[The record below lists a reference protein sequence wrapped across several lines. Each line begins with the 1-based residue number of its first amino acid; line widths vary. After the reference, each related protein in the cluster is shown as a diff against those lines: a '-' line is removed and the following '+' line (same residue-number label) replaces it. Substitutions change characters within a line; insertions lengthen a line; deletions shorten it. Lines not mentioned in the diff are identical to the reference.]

1 MILMITLTYQ
11 VIHKAHM
18 NKRRLRWRLTLP
30 LFRRSVKTLTEFH
43 TTLMLFIQNINWND
57 DDPITGNKVI
67 VFMSA
72 LLVFF
77 RVCRRVVGCGRPVDI
92 KNITV
97 KYRGGYVKV
106 STTCNGN
113 HYMEVVLKN
122 KQD

>member
-1 MILMITLTYQ
+1 MTLMITLMYQ
-11 VIHKAHM
+11 VIHKAHL
-18 NKRRLRWRLTLP
+18 NKRRLRWRLTPP
-30 LFRRSVKTLTEFH
+30 LFHRLVKTSTEFH

-57 DDPITGNKVI
+57 DDPITGSKVI

-72 LLVFF
+72 LMVLF
-77 RVCRRVVGCGRPVDI
+77 RVCRVVGCGQPVDI
-92 KNITV
+92 KNIAV